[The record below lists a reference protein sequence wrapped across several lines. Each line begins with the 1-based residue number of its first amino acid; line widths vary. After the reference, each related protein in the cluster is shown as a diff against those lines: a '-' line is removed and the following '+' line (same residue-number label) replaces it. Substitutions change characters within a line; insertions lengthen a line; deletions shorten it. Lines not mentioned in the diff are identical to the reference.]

1 MSAIARRLPDN
12 PPEPLPKRYR
22 MDDVLG
28 IALLDASITPPR
40 VVVPYIPKD
49 LPGLDL
55 RGPRAIRYRSASAL
69 RLMNDGNVEYVAQV
83 SHLRLARSRAG
94 IHGVVFEIIASLE
107 RVESA
112 DRRLVYR

>member
-1 MSAIARRLPDN
+1 
-12 PPEPLPKRYR
+12 
-22 MDDVLG
+22 
-28 IALLDASITPPR
+28 
-40 VVVPYIPKD
+40 
-49 LPGLDL
+49 
-55 RGPRAIRYRSASAL
+55 
-69 RLMNDGNVEYVAQV
+69 MNDGNVEYVAQV